1 MIIRE
6 TEQAYVMTHQ
16 HEHAR
21 LSGDIAKRFHA
32 HLFLGEERRED
43 ALHAVYE
50 HDRAWIN
57 MDDTPIWNDG
67 SGAPY
72 SFMDYPLRPK
82 LLCYR
87 DGIDETERGNAYAA
101 LLCSLH
107 YANFEAIRTSDQPEM
122 MAFRQHEL
130 ERQARIRAALA
141 PLEEATVQRH
151 LRILRLCDGLS
162 LYVCLNEPGADKAR
176 EHPWYR
182 AGFDTPLVAGEQYVA
197 HWASPREIG
206 VAPSLFA
213 ETFTASVRQKQVP
226 KTLIAELGLHAAFDR
241 TAWTEQQATFLAEM
255 N

>member
-6 TEQAYVMTHQ
+6 TEQTFVMTHQ
-16 HEHAR
+16 HEHAK

-32 HLFLGEERRED
+32 RLFLNEERRDD

-50 HDRAWIN
+50 HDRAWIS

-67 SGAPY
+67 AGAPY
-72 SFMDYPLRPK
+72 SFIDYPLLPK

-87 DGIDETERGNAYAA
+87 NGIDETERGNAYAA

-122 MAFRQHEL
+122 AAFRRHEL

-141 PLEEATVQRH
+141 PLDEAAVRRQQQ
-151 LRILRLCDGLS
+151 ILKLCDGLS

-182 AGFDTPLVAGEQYVA
+182 AGFDAPLAAGEQYVA
-197 HWASPREIG
+197 HWANPREIR
-206 VAPSLFA
+206 VAPSPFA
-213 ETFTASVRQKQVP
+213 ETFTVSVRQKHVP
-226 KTLIAELGLHAAFDR
+226 KTLIAEAGLHAAFDR
-241 TAWTEQQATFLAEM
+241 TAWTEQQATFLAES